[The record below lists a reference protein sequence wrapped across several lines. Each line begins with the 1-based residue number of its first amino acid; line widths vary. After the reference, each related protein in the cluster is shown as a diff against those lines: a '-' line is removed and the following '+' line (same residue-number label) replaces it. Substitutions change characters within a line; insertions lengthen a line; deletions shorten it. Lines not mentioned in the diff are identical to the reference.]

1 MKQSRLN
8 LYTVNLK
15 YIRNLA
21 HVDDNVFSVSPQR
34 GKSDRPFLG
43 IVVICGTKE
52 YCVPFS
58 SPKKKHLTMKN
69 DVDFSKI
76 YDDDGKLLGVLNFN
90 NMIPVRDDVIT
101 KIDLKVHPHDNPQT
115 KHYKALTT
123 KQINFCRKNQ
133 DAIVRKA
140 NKLYRLITEGG
151 ANSHLKRR
159 CCKFT
164 ELEKVL
170 DRF

>member
-8 LYTVNLK
+8 LYTVNMK

-21 HVDDNVFSVSPQR
+21 HIDDNVFSISPQR
-34 GKSDRPFLG
+34 GQSDRPFLG
-43 IVVICGTKE
+43 IIVICDTKE

-58 SPKKKHLTMKN
+58 SPKKKHLKMKN

-90 NMIPVRDDVIT
+90 NMIPVREDVIT
-101 KIDLKVHPHDNPQT
+101 KIDLKSHPHDNQQI
-115 KHYKALTT
+115 KHYKSLTT

-133 DAIVRKA
+133 AAIIRKA
-140 NKLYRLITEGG
+140 NKLYRLITEGK
-151 ANSHLKRR
+151 ANSYLKRR